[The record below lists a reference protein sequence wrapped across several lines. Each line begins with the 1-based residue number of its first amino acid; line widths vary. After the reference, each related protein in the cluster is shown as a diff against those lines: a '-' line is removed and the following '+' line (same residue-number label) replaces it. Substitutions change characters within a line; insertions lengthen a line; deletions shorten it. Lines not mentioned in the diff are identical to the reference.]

1 MSVQKS
7 NLRWPGGKSRAV
19 DTVLEHIPPNIAE
32 VTSIF
37 LGGGSIEL
45 ALCALGVLVFGYDS
59 CSHLINYWQVLLR
72 GPDRLANRMESLF
85 LPKINEMRSRFFS
98 RLQQGIDLVDDPWDR
113 AGCFFTLNRASYS
126 GTTLAGGMSPGLE
139 RLNHS
144 IINNLRRFSCPN
156 LRVACQDFRLSIPAN
171 AHRFLFLDPPYA
183 LPKGKNN
190 LYGVRGKAHRSFNH
204 LALFRLLKARKD
216 GGFILCYNDCD
227 FIRDLY
233 KAYRQIPLQWA
244 YGMSK
249 DKKSSEILIV
259 A

>member
-1 MSVQKS
+1 MLKRKS
-7 NLRWPGGKSRAV
+7 NLRWPGGKTRAIGPILERFPA
-19 DTVLEHIPPNIAE
+19 DTTE
-32 VTSIF
+32 VASIF
-37 LGGGSIEL
+37 LGGGSVEL
-45 ALCALGVLVFGYDS
+45 ALCALGIIVLGYDS
-59 CSHLINYWQVLLR
+59 CNHLINYWQVLLR
-72 GPDRLANRMESLF
+72 GPERLANRMESLF
-85 LPKINEMRSRFFS
+85 LPKITEMGSRFFS
-98 RLQQGIDLVDDPWDR
+98 RIQQGIDLVDDPWER

-144 IINNLRRFSCPN
+144 IIDNLRRFSCPN
-156 LRVACQDFRLSIPAN
+156 LRVYCQDFRISIPAN

-190 LYGVRGKAHRSFNH
+190 LYGVKGKAHRSFNH
-204 LALFRLLKARKD
+204 LALFRLLAARPD
-216 GGFILCYNDCD
+216 GGFVLCYNDCA

-233 KAYRQIPLQWA
+233 KDYRQIPLQWA
-244 YGMSK
+244 YGMNK